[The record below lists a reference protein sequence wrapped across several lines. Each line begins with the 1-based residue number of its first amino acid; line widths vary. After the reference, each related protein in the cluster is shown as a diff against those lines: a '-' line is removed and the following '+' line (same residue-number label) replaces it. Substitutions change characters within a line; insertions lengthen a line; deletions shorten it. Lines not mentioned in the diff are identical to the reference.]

1 MTAEFLILHTAT
13 PKTTGNIVILAS
25 HEVGSF
31 LTLKFPNSVVKIGLN
46 LQYYEIESKILT
58 LLRMKFNEIA

>member
-13 PKTTGNIVILAS
+13 PKTTGNIIILAS
-25 HEVGSF
+25 SEVEAF
-31 LTLKFPNSVVKIGLN
+31 LTLNFPNSVVKVKLN
-46 LQYYEIESKILT
+46 LQCYEIESKILT